1 MTIVMIMMT
10 RLLGIIIVI
19 ICSITIIILVR
30 SIVVIV
36 IISGCHFVHVCE
48 VVGLRQ
54 VARVELLLR

>member
-10 RLLGIIIVI
+10 PLLGIIIVI

-48 VVGLRQ
+48 V
-54 VARVELLLR
+54 ARVELLLR